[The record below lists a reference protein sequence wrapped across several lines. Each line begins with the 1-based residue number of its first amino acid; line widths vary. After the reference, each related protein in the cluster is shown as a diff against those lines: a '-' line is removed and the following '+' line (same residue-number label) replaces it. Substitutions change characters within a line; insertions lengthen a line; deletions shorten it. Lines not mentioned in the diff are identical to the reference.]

1 MRAASKTKLR
11 AGVVKAKGTLE
22 HGVEDENQHRDED
35 QYDEEEGRW
44 FRR

>member
-1 MRAASKTKLR
+1 MRAASKTKSR

-35 QYDEEEGRW
+35 QYDEEEGWW